1 MASLPTP
8 RGPVSEVLVA
18 ALDGNF
24 VEQLPAWPEPAGDDP
39 ADPVRV
45 ADDALSLW
53 TLHELAYRGFTG
65 VDERWEW
72 HPDLLSLRWRL
83 EGELEQ
89 RLRKR
94 MPATDRTGDVVAD
107 LLRIIAE
114 DDGPSLAR
122 HLQRHG
128 SVEQARDLLRQRS
141 IYHLKEADPTS
152 WVIPRLHGGRA
163 KAALVEIQYD
173 EYGAGDPARLHHD
186 LFARGMEACGLSSEP
201 NAYVDDAITEVLEQ
215 NNATSMFGLHR
226 RLRGAA
232 LGHFAAF
239 ESTSSLPSR
248 QLVQGFE
255 RLGLPAA
262 VRAYYDEHVE
272 ADAVHEQVALRDVC
286 GALVEREPDLAED
299 VLLGAWTCLDLEA
312 RTATAM
318 LKRWGVA

>member
-8 RGPVSEVLVA
+8 RGPISQALVSAIA
-18 ALDGNF
+18 APFL
-24 VEQLPAWPEPAGDDP
+24 ERLPAWPEPVQPDE
-39 ADPVRV
+39 ADPHRA
-45 ADDALSLW
+45 ADDALALW
-53 TLHELAYRGFTG
+53 VLHELSYRGFTD

-72 HPDLLSLRWRL
+72 HPDLMTLRWRL

-94 MPATDRTGDVVAD
+94 MPATDRSGDLVTDLERVIAD
-107 LLRIIAE
+107 
-114 DDGPSLAR
+114 DDAPSLAR

-128 SVEQARDLLRQRS
+128 SEEQALDLLRQRS
-141 IYHLKEADPTS
+141 LYHLKEADPTT
-152 WVIPRLHGGRA
+152 WVIPRLPGGRA
-163 KAALVEIQYD
+163 KAALVEVLYD
-173 EYGAGDPARLHHD
+173 EYGAGDPQRLHHD
-186 LFARGMEACGLSSEP
+186 LFAWGVEACGLSSEP

-215 NNATSMFGLHR
+215 NNATSMFGMHR

-239 ESTSSLPSR
+239 ESTSSVPSR

-255 RLGLPAA
+255 RLGMPTEM
-262 VRAYYDEHVE
+262 RAYYDEHVE
-272 ADAVHEQVALRDVC
+272 ADAVHDQVALRDIC

-312 RTATAM
+312 RTARAM
-318 LKRWGVA
+318 LARWDLA